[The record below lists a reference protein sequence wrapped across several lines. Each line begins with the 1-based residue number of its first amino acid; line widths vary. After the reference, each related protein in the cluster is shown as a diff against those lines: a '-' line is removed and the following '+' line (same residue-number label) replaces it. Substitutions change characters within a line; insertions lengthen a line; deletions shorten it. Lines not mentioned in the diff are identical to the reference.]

1 LEGVEK
7 VDDIKRGQKVWVSFK
22 NELKET
28 TVKSVGPKYV
38 TVEYNSEVRF
48 DRKTLR
54 RAGSYSSSYFII
66 VDIEKYEKDR
76 YRKGLIDK
84 IKNFKW
90 EFVVKEDLEKIVNIL
105 KEY

>member
-1 LEGVEK
+1 M
-7 VDDIKRGQKVWVSFK
+7 DDIKRGQKVWVSLRS
-22 NELKET
+22 EIKET
-28 TVKSVGPKYV
+28 VVKSVGPKYV
-38 TVEYNSEVRF
+38 TVEADSEIRF

-54 RAGSYSSSYFII
+54 KSGSRSSLYFII